1 MKVLN
6 INNNLSRSEVIDK
19 VVRFIMSNQYSLPVT
34 INHNDINL
42 IIMILE
48 DKDFRF
54 KIVNNDIIVTS

>member
-6 INNNLSRSEVIDK
+6 ISNYLSRSEVIDK

>member
-6 INNNLSRSEVIDK
+6 IDNNLSRSEVIDK

>member
-6 INNNLSRSEVIDK
+6 IDNKLSKSEVIDK
-19 VVRFIMSNQYSLPVT
+19 VSRFIINNQYSLPVT

-48 DKDFRF
+48 DRDFRF
-54 KIVNNDIIVTS
+54 KIVNNEIIVTS